1 MAGRQ
6 RDGCGHDQLGDIAG
20 GQSKADIAAE
30 PNGGGERALASEHA
44 GSFVSADRQAK
55 VGDSHHISQPLAS
68 VRQPGGSG
76 IRSTMLGCSSL
87 FLAILESICAAAVAL
102 SGARVLLGMSSLIAA
117 GAAGPALGFHRE
129 AIRVPVLCASA
140 IMALLNLLLLWNEN
154 RIRRNPAAQ
163 WRLQPLTQKQR
174 RQRFIQLATSIGALL
189 LILAEVVSHPWFHHE
204 L

>member
-1 MAGRQ
+1 
-6 RDGCGHDQLGDIAG
+6 
-20 GQSKADIAAE
+20 
-30 PNGGGERALASEHA
+30 
-44 GSFVSADRQAK
+44 
-55 VGDSHHISQPLAS
+55 
-68 VRQPGGSG
+68 
-76 IRSTMLGCSSL
+76 MLGCSSL

-117 GAAGPALGFHRE
+117 GAAGPAHGFHRE
-129 AIRVPVLCASA
+129 AIRGPVLWVSA